1 MSRITSRAQPNKGG
15 KTLLFEETQHNL
27 KRIRALREIVTA
39 ITSTLDLRTVLYL
52 LLENVERFL
61 PFSHASAVRLWNR
74 QTGTLKPEASRNI
87 DMKRWQIADSPFDRE
102 LRKTKTPL
110 VVANLQR
117 GSRTRKTAFFREH
130 ALVSYLGVPLVVSD
144 EFLGVLEYY
153 TKEKHL
159 FTEEEIEFLSALAA
173 QAAIAIQKAY
183 AHEVIGYL
191 CPKLSA
197 CQAQLYEQIK
207 RQASELQEKNAEL
220 ERSNEVKST
229 FLRFMSHEV
238 RTPLTTLFGY
248 SGMLLD
254 GLLGSLS
261 EEQSKAV
268 RAIQGQSTELFTLI
282 DNVLEATR
290 LETGKVMVETHEVDL
305 AKLIEDLKAGY
316 NTPLHKD
323 ITLEWRL
330 PPELPAIRTDVDK
343 IKAIIKNLLNNA
355 IRFTEQ
361 GSVSVF
367 VRYLRAEQAI
377 ELKVQ
382 DSGIGIPGQLKS
394 HIFELFGQANSSDTR
409 VQGGVGLGLYIVK
422 KYTELLRGKVEV
434 ESEVGKGST
443 FTVTL
448 PVAIDNDIF
457 GTVND
462 QVCPCGDQPRA
473 KSRNWRRRLDRC
485 LER

>member
-1 MSRITSRAQPNKGG
+1 
-15 KTLLFEETQHNL
+15 
-27 KRIRALREIVTA
+27 
-39 ITSTLDLRTVLYL
+39 
-52 LLENVERFL
+52 
-61 PFSHASAVRLWNR
+61 
-74 QTGTLKPEASRNI
+74 
-87 DMKRWQIADSPFDRE
+87 
-102 LRKTKTPL
+102 
-110 VVANLQR
+110 
-117 GSRTRKTAFFREH
+117 
-130 ALVSYLGVPLVVSD
+130 
-144 EFLGVLEYY
+144 
-153 TKEKHL
+153 
-159 FTEEEIEFLSALAA
+159 
-173 QAAIAIQKAY
+173 
-183 AHEVIGYL
+183 
-191 CPKLSA
+191 
-197 CQAQLYEQIK
+197 
-207 RQASELQEKNAEL
+207 
-220 ERSNEVKST
+220 
-229 FLRFMSHEV
+229 MSHEV

-254 GLLGSLS
+254 GLLGPLS

-305 AKLIEDLKAGY
+305 TQLIEDLKGGY

-330 PPELPAIRTDVDK
+330 PSELPAIRTDVDK

-377 ELKVQ
+377 ELKVE

-394 HIFELFGQANSSDTR
+394 HIFELFGQANSTDTR
-409 VQGGVGLGLYIVK
+409 VQEGVGLGLYIVK

-443 FTVTL
+443 FTVAL
-448 PVAIDNDIF
+448 PVAIDDDIF
-457 GTVND
+457 GTGND
-462 QVCPCGDQPRA
+462 RVRPSGDRPIA
-473 KSRNWRRRLDRC
+473 KSRN
-485 LER
+485 

>member
-15 KTLLFEETQHNL
+15 QTLLFEETQHNL
-27 KRIRALREIVTA
+27 KRIRALREIVTP
-39 ITSTLDLRTVLYL
+39 ITSTLDLRTILYL

-87 DMKRWQIADSPFDRE
+87 DMERWQIADSPFDRE

-159 FTEEEIEFLSALAA
+159 FTEEEIEFLSAVAA
-173 QAAIAIQKAY
+173 QTAIAIQK
-183 AHEVIGYL
+183 
-191 CPKLSA
+191 
-197 CQAQLYEQIK
+197 AQLYEQIK

-305 AKLIEDLKAGY
+305 TKLIEDLKAGY

-343 IKAIIKNLLNNA
+343 VKAILKNLLNNA

-361 GSVSVF
+361 GSAIVF

-394 HIFELFGQANSSDTR
+394 HIFELFGQANSTDSR
-409 VQGGVGLGLYIVK
+409 VQEGVGLGLYIVK
-422 KYTELLRGKVEV
+422 KYAELLRGKVEV
-434 ESEVGKGST
+434 ESEVGNGST

-448 PVAIDNDIF
+448 PVAIDDIIF